1 MTRRRF
7 IAVSAGLAAMPHL
20 RADSASEVWDVIA
33 AMAAALAED
42 NAPGFLKPVD
52 LKTPGY
58 DLLAQDVTGMLLQAE
73 VESGIL
79 PVRNE
84 GDDWSRTVEVNWELR
99 LRRKGN
105 DLRTETRRRT
115 VTLRFTR
122 EGKRWQVI
130 HLDPISLFAPPNF
143 R

>member
-1 MTRRRF
+1 MTRRELL
-7 IAVSAGLAAMPHL
+7 VLMGSAAALPV
-20 RADSASEVWDVIA
+20 RADSASEVWDVVA

-52 LKTPGY
+52 LRTPGY
-58 DLLAQDVTGMLLQAE
+58 DLLAQDVTGMLMQAE
-73 VESGIL
+73 AQSGIL

-84 GDDWSRTVEVNWELR
+84 GDDWGRTVEVNWELR

-105 DLRTETRRRT
+105 DLRTETRRVP
-115 VTLRFTR
+115 VTLRFVR
-122 EGKRWQVI
+122 EGKRWKVVGM
-130 HLDPISLFAPPNF
+130 DPISLFAPPNF